1 MSIEA
6 EYAQSY
12 VDFAQKY
19 AGRTIQIEAYIWYIT
34 LIEGYTTRYNVLLNA
49 SDCNFDSPVGPW
61 IAFINVNTYNLGSN
75 ELFMEDVFWQGQNV
89 LVTAKI
95 IEYNTAN
102 AMLWLDP
109 ILVVEI

>member
-1 MSIEA
+1 MN
-6 EYAQSY
+6 
-12 VDFAQKY
+12 
-19 AGRTIQIEAYIWYIT
+19 AGDY
-34 LIEGYTTRYNVLLNA
+34 
-49 SDCNFDSPVGPW
+49 NFDSPVGPW

-95 IEYNTAN
+95 IEYNTAKT
-102 AMLWLDP
+102 MLWLDP